1 MSQAK
6 EISDAINAHL
16 GAYYEILNKPSL
28 RGLRLVL
35 RFNEDQD
42 ISDIVLTPD
51 LGFRKAPAV
60 VALEKRR
67 RAG

>member
-51 LGFRKAPAV
+51 LGFRKSTAAI
-60 VALEKRR
+60 AIEKRR
-67 RAG
+67 RVG